1 MKYIYI
7 AYVIVKCNIMPNFD
21 GDMTVFLM
29 KCSFSVFEVIGKKM
43 YTSIKRHVLMVQLQ
57 LLGKSFQSML

>member
-29 KCSFSVFEVIGKKM
+29 QCSFPVFAVIGKKN
-43 YTSIKRHVLMVQLQ
+43 V
-57 LLGKSFQSML
+57 